1 MTAARRRVAWRRGRV
16 AESVCVAWLMLHGYR
31 IIGTRMRS
39 PVGEIDI
46 AARRG
51 RMLAVI
57 EVKARGTRAMA
68 LASVG
73 KRQRRRLLRAA
84 EWLIAGRTDL
94 AELDIRF
101 DVMAVAPWRLPV
113 HVIDA
118 WRTDEG

>member
-1 MTAARRRVAWRRGRV
+1 MTAARRRIAWRRGRV
-16 AESVCVAWLMLHGYR
+16 GESVCVAWLILHGYR

-51 RMLAVI
+51 RTLAVI
-57 EVKARGTRAMA
+57 EVKVRDSRAAA
-68 LASVG
+68 LGSVG
-73 KRQRRRLLRAA
+73 RRQQRRLRRAA
-84 EWLIAGRTDL
+84 EWLIAGRTEL
-94 AELDIRF
+94 ASLDIRF

-118 WRTDEG
+118 WRTDEC